1 MTENMLALLGF
12 GMIVTFITLIQTKR
26 LSPQSALT
34 LIPIIFGLLAGANA
48 SELGEM
54 ITIGLREIA
63 PTAILIMFG
72 IMYFGIMF
80 DVGLFNPLINKVLI
94 LAKGDPLRV
103 IMGTCIL
110 TLIVA
115 LDGDGAATYLI
126 VVGAML
132 PIYKRLNINPLI
144 LTCIIMLCV
153 GIMHI
158 LPWTGPNAR
167 VISVLKLDSSQ
178 LFIPLL
184 PSVVAAI
191 VWVLFVSY
199 IFGRKERKRLGI
211 TQIEISE
218 SIENKKPKKVVFN
231 FILTVLLMVALVADL
246 LPVVVLFMVA
256 LAVALIVNF
265 PSLEEQRKRLASHAG
280 STLSVGFVVFAAGI
294 LTGIL
299 TGTNMLDAMAQSYIH
314 IIPDSL
320 GPNMAVITA
329 LTSMPFTFFMSNDA
343 YYFGIVPLT
352 AVSAAHFGVS
362 AAEIG
367 RASLLGQ
374 SVHLLSPLVAS
385 TYLLV
390 QLAGV
395 SISSHLRFTLKWS
408 IGTVLV
414 MLLAAILSGAI
425 SIHF

>member
-34 LIPIIFGLLAGANA
+34 LIPIIFGLLAGATA
-48 SELGEM
+48 PELGEM
-54 ITIGLREIA
+54 ITNGLREIA

-199 IFGRKERKRLGI
+199 IFGKKERKRLGI

-256 LAVALIVNF
+256 LAIALIVNF

-390 QLAGV
+390 QLAEV

-408 IGTVLV
+408 IGSVLV
-414 MLLAAILSGAI
+414 MLLTAILTGAI